1 MQAGSLRY
9 LSAIMKKRKSF
20 RTLAEAV
27 KFWVEETKFDLKSAA
42 RELGVS
48 SAALHNVLSGDLP
61 KRDTLF
67 RMAKRIGISNSHAF
81 VLAEMSR
88 KDTPDRIKELLWF
101 FYEKTIAAP
110 DVNAVEVIKEL
121 YPAMN
126 LSPRE
131 LAQEERQ
138 VKNIVRMLI
147 RLKWTT
153 EYWNVA
159 QNVIANLLGMQDQ
172 HILGY
177 STLGQEEYLGP
188 ERDLG
193 EIFQQMARDDKRGVK
208 LFYLDRKESPRGY
221 VMSAVS
227 IPRGHG
233 AFEFGTATTYGFE
246 MGMVVAGKGF
256 FFSKGLHKDDAYTCR
271 PCKEKNAISFSRHRS
286 HCIWVTSEK
295 MEILNIQIPFASN
308 HGTRLPLAFRV
319 ARGGNKILGVPFI
332 LYAAG
337 SNGHGFRARVFPP
350 QTPRLPEDLEK
361 LIFSV
366 CEERKE

>member
-1 MQAGSLRY
+1 
-9 LSAIMKKRKSF
+9 MKKKADSF
-20 RTLAEAV
+20 QTFAEAV
-27 KFWVEETKFDLKSAA
+27 RFWIEAQHFDLKSAA
-42 RELGVS
+42 KELGV
-48 SAALHNVLSGDLP
+48 APATLHNVLSGDLP

-101 FYEKTIAAP
+101 FYEKTIDAP
-110 DVNAVEVIKEL
+110 EVNVAEVIKEL

-138 VKNIVRMLI
+138 VKNIVRMLV

-172 HILGY
+172 HILGL
-177 STLGQEEYLGP
+177 SAAGQEEYLGP
-188 ERDLG
+188 ERDWG
-193 EIFQQMARDDKRGVK
+193 EIFRQMARDDKRGVK
-208 LFYLDRKESPRGY
+208 LFYLDRRESPRGY

-227 IPRGHG
+227 IPRGYG

-246 MGMVVAGKGF
+246 MGMVVAGEGL
-256 FFSKGLHKDDAYTCR
+256 FFSKGLRKDEAYLCR

-286 HCIWVTSEK
+286 HCILVTSEK
-295 MEILNIQIPFASN
+295 MEILNIQMPFTAG
-308 HGTRLPLAFRV
+308 HLAKLPIMFRV
-319 ARGGNKILGVPFI
+319 AAGKRIVCTPALMYTEGRNGG
-332 LYAAG
+332 
-337 SNGHGFRARVFPP
+337 SFRARPFLPEAA
-350 QTPRLPEDLEK
+350 RLPSDLER
-361 LIFSV
+361 LILSSRAS
-366 CEERKE
+366 EQQSAMRS